1 MNERRFLFWDIFGG
15 HKCAILIWFIG
26 ITFWISL
33 IWSFIIKDWGYLKF
47 YTPWVVGIVAG
58 YLGINLAR
66 HITRNNNAK
75 K

>member
-1 MNERRFLFWDIFGG
+1 MNERRFLFWDICGG

-47 YTPWVVGIVAG
+47 YTPWVVGIVGG

-66 HITRNNNAK
+66 HITRDNNVK